1 MKITVIASLFA
12 KRYVNV
18 YAGQIVVSKLRV
30 QKYHYLLKRFNYII
44 VLCLLSTHFILA
56 QQKVAYIHMA
66 PDESHSKEWLVE
78 PFNFTDSIDFRQEL
92 NKRCV
97 QLHQEG
103 YLLAFWKISEVKD
116 TITSVDFYKGKQ
128 FKWANL
134 KKGNIPEQLLSGVGY
149 KEKFYQKKPFNIR
162 QVNELYQN
170 VIEQA
175 QDNGYPFAQ
184 IKLDSIS
191 IQGINIAASLNYQP
205 GPFIAFDSVRV
216 DQSLGIKENWLA
228 AYLGVERGKPFDQ
241 SKVDKINA
249 KIENLDF
256 VKSINPPRLLFENEK
271 AVIILDLKKVASNR
285 IDGIVGFL
293 PNEKVDGGTLI
304 TGQFDMGLS
313 NLFNSGKNL
322 KVHWQSLKPR
332 SQLLKLSYLHR
343 NVLHSPLHF
352 ASSFYLLKEDT
363 LFINRKGE
371 LAFHYNP
378 SVHDIS
384 FFTRF
389 ESSRT
394 IGEPLTAESDNVEV
408 SDFNVN
414 YYGINYAFSGVK
426 KLRVPQG
433 FLAFAELAVGNK
445 TIRNPSNF
453 PPEVLNEIQLK
464 STQFT
469 LTGSVER
476 LQAVARYFG
485 IMLRVQGGKL
495 INNQLFKNDLFRLG
509 GLQTI
514 RGFNENFFFA
524 SDYLIG
530 TMEMR
535 LHYAADS
542 YAFMFYDQSYL
553 AYTVRKNQFQ
563 DSPLGL
569 GVGLSMSTGRGQL
582 NLVYALGKSQDQPLS
597 LSLSKFHFGY
607 VANF

>member
-1 MKITVIASLFA
+1 M
-12 KRYVNV
+12 
-18 YAGQIVVSKLRV
+18 
-30 QKYHYLLKRFNYII
+30 
-44 VLCLLSTHFILA
+44 LSTHLILA
-56 QQKVAYIHMA
+56 QQKVAHIHMA
-66 PDESHSKEWLVE
+66 QDDSYSKEWLIE
-78 PFNFTDSIDFRQEL
+78 PFNFTDSIDFRQKL
-92 NKRCV
+92 NGRCT

-103 YLLAFWKISEVKD
+103 YLLAFWQIVEVKD
-116 TITSVDFYKGKQ
+116 TITTVDFYRGEQ

-134 KKGNIPEQLLSGVGY
+134 KKGNMPEQLLSSVGY

-162 QVNELYQN
+162 QVSKLYQN

-191 IQGINIAASLNYQP
+191 IQGFNIEATLNYQP
-205 GPFIAFDSVRV
+205 GPFIAFDSIRV
-216 DQSLGIKENWLA
+216 DKSLGIKENWLA

-241 SKVDKINA
+241 SKVDKINT
-249 KIENLDF
+249 KLENLDF
-256 VKSINPPRLLFENEK
+256 VKSINPPRLIFENEK
-271 AVIILDLKKVASNR
+271 AIVVLQLKKVPSNR
-285 IDGIVGFL
+285 IDGIIGFL

-394 IGEPLTAESDNVEV
+394 IGEPLASESDNVEV

-414 YYGINYAFSGVK
+414 YYGINYAFSTIK

-453 PPEVLNEIQLK
+453 SPDVLNEIQLK

-476 LQAVARYFG
+476 LQAIARYFG
-485 IMLRVQGGKL
+485 LMFRVQGGKL
-495 INNQLFKNDLFRLG
+495 INDQLFKNDLFRLG

-530 TMEMR
+530 TTEMR

-542 YAFMFYDQSYL
+542 YAFIFYDQSYL
-553 AYTVRKNQFQ
+553 AYKVRQTQYQ
-563 DSPLGL
+563 DNPLGL

-582 NLVYALGKSQDQPLS
+582 NLVYALGKSKDQPLS